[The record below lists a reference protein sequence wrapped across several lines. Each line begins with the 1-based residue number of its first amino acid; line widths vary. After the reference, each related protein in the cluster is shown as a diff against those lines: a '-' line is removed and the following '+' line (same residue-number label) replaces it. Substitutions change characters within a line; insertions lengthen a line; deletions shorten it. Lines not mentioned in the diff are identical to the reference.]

1 MNLTSFAVK
10 NYQFT
15 IIIFILALAL
25 GVNSLLNMPR
35 GEDPPFGA
43 PIFVVL
49 AVYPGT
55 NPTDM
60 EQLVADPIEEAL
72 YNLGDVKK
80 IVTVC
85 SDGLMFCQIDFNF
98 GVNVDNKNNDVNRE
112 MNKIRPDLPD
122 GLLELRVERASSSD
136 VVILQSALTSET
148 ATTTE
153 INELAEELKRDLER
167 VRDLKWVKIQ
177 GEPRE
182 KIDIQ
187 LKLGRMASMGIGVN
201 QVMGAISQN
210 NINIPGGTIDLS
222 TKRYNIKTNSE
233 IKTIEEIQ
241 NIIVHTGQGGQV
253 VRLHEIANV
262 YVVQSEMNH
271 IARFNGKPA
280 VWVLSALKDRKNI
293 ITTRA
298 SMDVILKQF
307 AARLP
312 SHIQLQHAF
321 DQEASVKHRL
331 GGLTRDFSIAILLVL
346 ITLVPLG
353 WRASLVVLISI
364 PLSLA
369 IGLAFLH
376 LFGFTLN
383 QLSIVGMVIALG
395 LLVDDSI
402 VVVENIERFMR
413 QGYSRQDAAIVATK
427 QIFVAVLGCTAT
439 LIFAFL
445 PLAFLPEGAGEFI
458 RSLPLAVLMT
468 ILASLFVA
476 LTIIPFLSSMILQK
490 HERPEGNFFMRA
502 FKRYI
507 NDPYAHILIWAF
519 KHPILTILGT
529 VMIFVASLM
538 IVPQI
543 GFSLFPK
550 SDKPMFNIDIKAA
563 SGTSLVETNR
573 IARRIEQDV
582 LQQPNIVSVST
593 NVGKGNPRVYYNEFQ
608 QNYTPTYAQLLVQ
621 VPSSFDVPAITTLT
635 DSLRKRY
642 EGLPEAEVEVKMF
655 QQGTPLPAP
664 IEFRIIGDH
673 LDTLKKYAN
682 ELEKIVAA
690 TEGTQTVQNTIRIPK
705 TDLRV
710 KIDKTKA
717 GLLGVLPAEVAKTV
731 RLGLAGLEVG
741 SLIENDGDE
750 KIIQVSVGKPDLK
763 LSLEIF
769 DQLYVQSLSGAQI
782 PLKQIATLSLDDSP
796 LLIQHFNKE
805 RFTAIT
811 AFVKTGFNTMQLID
825 DIETKTKAIQL
836 PAGYRFVAA
845 GEKESQEES
854 FGGMGTVVMI
864 SVFCLFAILVLEF
877 RTFKSTLIVLS
888 VVPLGIVGALCALWI
903 GGETLSFVAT
913 IGIVALMGIEI
924 KNSILLVD
932 YTNQLREG
940 GMELKRAIMNGAETR
955 FLPILLT
962 SMTAIGGMVPLVL
975 ENSPLI
981 TPLAMVLIG
990 GLISSTLLSRIVT
1003 PLLYFLIPP
1012 AVVVKPLTGDD
1023 VMLSH

>member
-1 MNLTSFAVK
+1 MNLTSFSVK

-25 GVNSLLNMPR
+25 GANSLLNMPR

-43 PIFVVL
+43 PIFIVL

-60 EQLVADPIEEAL
+60 EQLVADPIEEAIF
-72 YNLGDVKK
+72 NLGDVKK
-80 IVTVC
+80 MVTFC
-85 SDGLMFCQIDFNF
+85 SDGLMLCQIDFNY

-112 MNKIRPDLPD
+112 MNKIRPDLPQ

-136 VVILQSALTSET
+136 VVILQSALISET
-148 ATTTE
+148 ASTTE
-153 INELAEELKRDLER
+153 INDLAEDLKRNLER
-167 VRDLKWVKIQ
+167 VKDLKWVKIQ
-177 GEPRE
+177 GLPNE

-187 LKLGRMASMGIGVN
+187 LKLNRMASMGIGVN
-201 QVMGAISQN
+201 QVMGAIAQN
-210 NINIPGGTIDLS
+210 NINIPGGTIDLG

-233 IKTIEEIQ
+233 FKTLDEIR
-241 NIIVHTGQGGQV
+241 NIVVHTGSGGQL
-253 VRLHEIANV
+253 VRLSEIADV
-262 YVVQSEMNH
+262 YSIQSEKNH

-293 ITTRA
+293 ITARA
-298 SMDVILKQF
+298 SMEKILKEF
-307 AARLP
+307 ENRLP
-312 SHIQLQHAF
+312 AQVQLQHAF
-321 DQEASVKHRL
+321 DQEVSVTHRL
-331 GGLTRDFSIAILLVL
+331 GGLTLDFSIAILLVL

-353 WRASLVVLISI
+353 FRASMVVMISI

-369 IGLAFLH
+369 IGLALLH

-413 QGYSRQDAAIVATK
+413 QGYSRKEAAIVATK

-458 RSLPLAVLMT
+458 RSMPLAVLFT
-468 ILASLFVA
+468 IIASLFVA
-476 LTIIPFLSSMILQK
+476 LTIIPFLSSLLLKK
-490 HERPEGNFFMRA
+490 HERAEGNFFMRA
-502 FKRYI
+502 FKKYI
-507 NDPYAHILIWAF
+507 NDPYAHLLTWSF
-519 KHPILTILGT
+519 KHPVITILST
-529 VMIFVASLM
+529 ILIFFSSLM
-538 IVPQI
+538 IVPVI

-550 SDKPMFNIDIKAA
+550 SDKPMFNINIKAA
-563 SGTSLVETNR
+563 SGTSLSETNR
-573 IARRIEQDV
+573 IARRIEQDL
-582 LQQPNIVSVST
+582 LQQSNVISVST

-608 QNYTPTYAQLLVQ
+608 QNYTPNFAQLLVQ
-621 VPSSFDVPAITTLT
+621 VPSTFDVPAITALT

-642 EGLPEAEVEVKMF
+642 ERLPEAEVEVKMF
-655 QQGTPLPAP
+655 QQGTPVLAP
-664 IEFRIIGDH
+664 IEFRLIGDH
-673 LDTLKKYAN
+673 IDSLKKYATI
-682 ELEKIVAA
+682 LEKIIQ
-690 TEGTQTVQNTIRIPK
+690 TSEGTQTIQNTIRVPK
-705 TDLRV
+705 TDLNV

-717 GLLGVLPAEVAKTV
+717 GILGVLPTEVAKTV

-741 SLIENDGDE
+741 EMIETDGEE
-750 KIIQVSVGKPDLK
+750 KTIQVSVGKVDLSH
-763 LSLEIF
+763 SLDIF

-796 LLIQHFNKE
+796 LFIQHFNKE
-805 RFTAIT
+805 RFTSVT
-811 AFVKTGFNTMQLID
+811 AFVKTGYNTMQLIS
-825 DIETKTKAIQL
+825 DIEDKTKSIQL
-836 PAGYRFVAA
+836 PLGYRIITA

-854 FGGMGTVVMI
+854 FSGMGTIVMI

-877 RTFKSTLIVLS
+877 RTFKSTMIVLS
-888 VVPLGIVGALCALWI
+888 VVPLGVVGALGALWV

-913 IGIVALMGIEI
+913 IGIIALMGIEI

-932 YTNQLREG
+932 YTNHLREG
-940 GMELKRAIMNGAETR
+940 GMGLQEAIMNGAETR

-962 SMTAIGGMVPLVL
+962 SMTAIGGMIPLVL

-981 TPLAMVLIG
+981 SPLAMVLIG

-1003 PLLYFLIPP
+1003 PLLYYLIPP
-1012 AVVVKPLTGDD
+1012 AVRLKEAN
-1023 VMLSH
+1023 SES